1 MFRIDVKKGSAL
13 RPAGENWSG
22 EATRGHGFAV
32 EEARVDVTIGD
43 EDANAN
49 ASGAPRKERPVWMV
63 ESTVM
68 SSSDPVVRTQSPSNF
83 LKSRAQSPVLT
94 FGSVVCPSAG

>member
-1 MFRIDVKKGSAL
+1 M
-13 RPAGENWSG
+13 
-22 EATRGHGFAV
+22 

-68 SSSDPVVRTQSPSNF
+68 SSSDQAVSSTVIF
-83 LKSRAQSPVLT
+83 LMSGFP
-94 FGSVVCPSAG
+94 FMM